1 MRDVFL
7 EVEPAVARWPDV
19 AHARFFHLSAR
30 SDMLREADR
39 DDLAQAELA
48 EAVVEAGARRL
59 GREAQAPPVVGEVV
73 RDLDLGTVAL
83 DVDEPAVPDEL
94 TGRPQLHRPQAEAVL
109 ALVSDEPL
117 DGATRALDRRRGAA
131 RDELHRLLVAENALV
146 QHLGVADLERADDQA
161 RRLDREPHRVRNAI
175 GCRLGRHRALSLGSS
190 GRSARSASGHANQW
204 RDATAPVVSSYA
216 SGSRPSQVSTRS
228 RRSQPRR
235 SRAASPRTRATT
247 ISCRSPSGQGWRVWS
262 EPSPPSAPAK

>member
-48 EAVVEAGARRL
+48 EAVVEAGARRF
-59 GREAQAPPVVGEVV
+59 GREAAAPPLLREVV
-73 RDLDLGTVAL
+73 RDLDLGTLAL

-94 TGRPQLHRPQAEAVL
+94 TGRAQLDRPQAEAVL

-131 RDELHRLLVAENALV
+131 RDELHRLLVAAHALV
-146 QHLGVADLERADDQA
+146 QHLRVADLERADDQA
-161 RRLDREPHRVRNAI
+161 RRLDREPQRVRNAI
-175 GCRLGRHRALSLGSS
+175 GGRLGRHGALSIGASASS
-190 GRSARSASGHANQW
+190 GRSAGGHANQG
-204 RDATAPVVSSYA
+204 RDATAPGGLAYSSR
-216 SGSRPSQVSTRS
+216 SRPSHSSTR
-228 RRSQPRR
+228 
-235 SRAASPRTRATT
+235 
-247 ISCRSPSGQGWRVWS
+247 
-262 EPSPPSAPAK
+262 